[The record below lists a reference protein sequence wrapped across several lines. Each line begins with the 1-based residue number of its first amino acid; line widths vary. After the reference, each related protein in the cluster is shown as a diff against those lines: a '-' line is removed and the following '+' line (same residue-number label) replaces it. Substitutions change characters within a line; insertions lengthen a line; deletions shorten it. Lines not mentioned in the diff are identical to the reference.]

1 MNAVLSCSNQK
12 KYTGMVLKPNFV
24 KSNLK
29 HIRGMI
35 HRGILMMGVVYKLE
49 TKSKITCLEG
59 MGDQNN
65 LFVLRGGMER

>member
-1 MNAVLSCSNQK
+1 M
-12 KYTGMVLKPNFV
+12 KPNFV
-24 KSNLK
+24 RSNLK
-29 HIRGMI
+29 PIGGMI
-35 HRGILMMGVVYKLE
+35 HGGILMMGVVYKLE